1 MKNKKLLIFNL
12 IMFSLFVVI
21 VVIGNNS
28 WGQAYQGE
36 KKEDKNEEIDE
47 QVKTVPLNPTLTK
60 RHLIMKDETDVE
72 KFAGEELEI
81 IELEEEIEPTDTAEE
96 MLMQQASQTNVQ
108 SESTTNVVTY
118 SQNRSSGTV
127 STSRQSSSSQIRA
140 TSNSSSEKKS
150 SNKSGEETKTK
161 NKAKEGNNSLI
172 KESAPEPLEE
182 SVEDETPKPRENNEE
197 SVDDVEDE

>member
-28 WGQAYQGE
+28 WGQAYQGK

-96 MLMQQASQTNVQ
+96 MLMQQTSQINGQ

-118 SQNRSSGTV
+118 SQNRSSGTI

-172 KESAPEPLEE
+172 EEPTSEE
-182 SVEDETPKPRENNEE
+182 SVEAETPKDPENNEE

>member
-96 MLMQQASQTNVQ
+96 MLMQQTSQINGQ

-118 SQNRSSGTV
+118 SQNRSSGTI

-172 KESAPEPLEE
+172 EEPTSEE
-182 SVEDETPKPRENNEE
+182 SVEAETPKDPENNEE

>member
-81 IELEEEIEPTDTAEE
+81 IELEEEIEPTDSTEE

-118 SQNRSSGTV
+118 SQNRSSGTI

-172 KESAPEPLEE
+172 EEPTSEE
-182 SVEDETPKPRENNEE
+182 SVEAETPKPRENNEE

>member
-81 IELEEEIEPTDTAEE
+81 IELEEEIEPTDSTEE

-172 KESAPEPLEE
+172 EEPTSEE
-182 SVEDETPKPRENNEE
+182 SVEAETPKDPENNEE

>member
-81 IELEEEIEPTDTAEE
+81 IELEEEIEPTDSTEE

-172 KESAPEPLEE
+172 EEPTSEE
-182 SVEDETPKPRENNEE
+182 SVEAETPKPRENNEE

>member
-81 IELEEEIEPTDTAEE
+81 IELEEEIEPTDSTEE

-172 KESAPEPLEE
+172 EEPAPEPLEE
-182 SVEDETPKPRENNEE
+182 FVEDETPKPPENNEE
-197 SVDDVEDE
+197 PVDDVEDE